1 MAGLYIHV
9 PFCTVKCAYC
19 DFYSGPLRL
28 FDAQA
33 YAIAL
38 ERELAAR
45 RGEVGDISTVY
56 IGGGTPGTMPAS
68 LFAPFL
74 TLGNGERTVEVNP
87 ENVTPGYAEALL
99 RAGANRVSMGVQS
112 LSDLELK
119 AVGRRH
125 NAAGAIEAFRTLR
138 SAGFDNISLDLIYGL
153 PGQTPE
159 SWRRSLCG
167 VLELGP
173 QHLSAYLLSYEPGT
187 LLYSQLQ
194 NNRIEEAS
202 EESVCEMYATLCSET
217 SKAGFEHYEISNFA
231 REGMHSRHNSAYWD
245 MTPYLGLGPAAHSFD
260 GRVRR
265 YNRAD
270 YKGYMAHPESW
281 FEIEDETAEERHND
295 AVFTAL
301 RTARGLDPALLSPA
315 ELEVAKR
322 TLQPTADGRLRIAE
336 ADWLRA
342 NTLILPLLR
351 V

>member
-9 PFCTVKCAYC
+9 PFCTAKCAYC

-28 FDAQA
+28 FNAQA
-33 YAIAL
+33 YAHAL
-38 ERELAAR
+38 ARELEAR
-45 RGEVGDISTVY
+45 RNEVGAISTVY
-56 IGGGTPGTMPAS
+56 IGGGTPGTMPAQ

-74 TLGNGERTVEVNP
+74 ALGSGERTVEVNP
-87 ENVTPGYAEALL
+87 ENVTPRYAEALL
-99 RAGANRVSMGVQS
+99 RAGANRVSMGIQS
-112 LSDLELK
+112 LVDTELK

-125 NAAGAIEAFRTLR
+125 SAARAIEAFNTLR
-138 SAGFDNISLDLIYGL
+138 SAGFTNISLDLIYGL

-187 LLYSQLQ
+187 LLYSRLQ
-194 NNRIEEAS
+194 NNQIEEAT
-202 EESVCEMYATLCSET
+202 EESVCEMYATLCSEA
-217 SKAGFEHYEISNFA
+217 SKAGFDHYEISNFA
-231 REGMHSRHNSAYWD
+231 LKGMHSRHNSAYWD

-265 YNRAD
+265 HNRAD
-270 YKGYMAHPESW
+270 YKGYMACPEGW
-281 FEIEDETAEERHND
+281 FEIEDETPDERHND

-301 RTARGLDPALLSPA
+301 RTARGLDPSLLSAA
-315 ELEVAKR
+315 ELEVALR
-322 TLQPTADGRLRIAE
+322 TLQPAADGRLRISE
-336 ADWLRA
+336 TDWLRA
-342 NTLILPLLR
+342 NALILPLLR